1 MAGRAMATPRVTA
14 TQVAKL
20 ARVSQATVSYVL
32 NDKPHGRIP
41 EETRQRVLA
50 AARELNY
57 APSAAARAL
66 RLGRSN
72 LVLIV
77 LPDWPLGHAMS
88 GFIDRLTDHLEQ
100 TGLQPV
106 IRRLKPGMP
115 VGDLWQSI
123 MPAAILLLDDV
134 GRGER
139 AAMQAAG
146 VFVAQGLLWDEDH
159 DDNPVLA
166 RGSLVGALQVEH
178 LAATG
183 HRRIGFLA
191 PRAAHDQLFSRLRIE
206 GAEAACLDLGLDRPQ
221 VQSADLT
228 PASIREA
235 LQGWW
240 ASDADDRVTAV
251 CAYSDDYAF
260 ALLSAM
266 REQGLRAPDDLAVI
280 GADDIPLG
288 LFADPPLTT
297 IDHEQEVVVTHLA
310 QVIGAGIRGDAAP
323 ETPPMHPT
331 VVIRGSA

>member
-1 MAGRAMATPRVTA
+1 MAGRSMATPRITA
-14 TQVAKL
+14 TLVAKE
-20 ARVSQATVSYVL
+20 AQVSQATVSYVL
-32 NDKPHGRIP
+32 NDKPGVRIP
-41 EETRQRVLA
+41 EETRQRVLE
-50 AARELNY
+50 AARRLNY

-77 LPDWPLGHAMS
+77 LPDWPLGFAMS
-88 GFIDRLTDHLEQ
+88 GFIDRLTAQLEQ
-100 TGLQPV
+100 MELQPV
-106 IRRLKPGMP
+106 IRRLKQGTP

-139 AAMQAAG
+139 AAMRAAG
-146 VFVAQGLLWDEDH
+146 VFVAHGLLWDEEH

-191 PRAAHDQLFSRLRIE
+191 PRAAHDRLFSRLRID

-221 VQSADLT
+221 VRSADLV
-228 PASIREA
+228 PESIRAA

-240 ASDADDRVTAV
+240 ETDAERRVTAV
-251 CAYSDDYAF
+251 CAYSDDYAL
-260 ALLSAM
+260 ALLSVM
-266 REQGLRAPDDLAVI
+266 RSQGLRAPDDLAVI

-297 IDHEQEVVVTHLA
+297 IDHEQDVVVAHLA
-310 QVIGAGIRGDAAP
+310 QVIGAGIRGDAPP
-323 ETPPMHPT
+323 ETPPMHPA
-331 VVIRGSA
+331 VVIRRSA